1 MKLASLFSGGK
12 DSTYA
17 MYKAKQ
23 DGHSI
28 ECLISAFPKSD
39 ESHLLHYPNISAT
52 SLQAK
57 SMKIPQIV
65 TRINSTDPQ
74 IELEELQNLLKQAKK
89 DFGIEGIIHGGLFS
103 DYQRIR
109 FETLGNNLNLKV
121 VSPLWNIDQ
130 KNYLKE
136 LLDSKFKFIM
146 TSVTSAGLDETWLGR
161 EITMPDVEKL
171 ERLSSKH
178 GFNLTFEGGE
188 AETFVLDCPLF
199 SSPIVIM
206 KANKIWDGYRG
217 RFEITEAVLEK

>member
-1 MKLASLFSGGK
+1 LKLASLFSGGK

>member
-74 IELEELQNLLKQAKK
+74 IELEELQNMLKKAKK